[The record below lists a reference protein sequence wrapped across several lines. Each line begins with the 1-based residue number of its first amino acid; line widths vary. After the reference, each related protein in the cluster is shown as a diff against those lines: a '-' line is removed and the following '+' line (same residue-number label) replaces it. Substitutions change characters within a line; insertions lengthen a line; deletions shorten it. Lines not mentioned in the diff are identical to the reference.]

1 MRTTFQDSFSFSSME
16 SAQDKYI
23 REHSEA
29 QGDALAWIERQTNIR
44 TNYPRML
51 TGGVEGRLLTMIA
64 GMCGA
69 KDILEI
75 GTFTGYS
82 AVCLAEGAAPGGHVD
97 TLELNDELED
107 IIREGWERAG
117 VTEMVTLH
125 LGDALD
131 TLKVFASEGRRYD
144 LVYIDANKRE
154 YLDYYLLCREMLRPG
169 GVILADDVMLGGK
182 VYAGKDSVDKQT
194 AGLMAFNDHVA
205 ADESVEVVMLPVR
218 DGLSIIRKKL

>member
-1 MRTTFQDSFSFSSME
+1 MRTTFQDSFSFSME

-29 QGDALAWIERQTNIR
+29 QGEALAWIERQTNIR

-82 AVCLAEGAAPGGHVD
+82 AVCLAEGTAPGGHVD

-117 VTEMVTLH
+117 VTEKVTLH

-131 TLKVFASEGRRYD
+131 TLKVFAAEGRRYD

-194 AGLMAFNDHVA
+194 AGLMAFNDYVA